1 MCLSKKTIYYS
12 PQIRL
17 EVKLLIPLVLLC
29 TLYVAPCLSQP
40 VSGKEQDSLQL
51 SRAQRVDT
59 LVKYVRN
66 QFYSNNYGQT
76 IEIGEETIKLA
87 RRIEDR
93 NAIFRVSS
101 LMGNAFLQ
109 LYDTVQA
116 KRIFFSTIHEA
127 ERFNDTT
134 RSLTTARIDL
144 GNLYAL
150 QEKNDLA
157 LLKYKEAIPLAEK
170 LNDST
175 HLFILHYNIAE
186 LSLDMKQLVESEY
199 HVAKTNAYMKS
210 VKSEAYHAVAKL
222 VTARL
227 FRLKNDPEGALPH
240 LEESIL
246 LAEKSGYTEALIEAY
261 EVAAEIQI
269 DLGNFEA
276 ATNYLLQADEIKSE
290 KYKADKIQSIQT
302 VTAKF
307 KLDQYQQDLKAQALQ
322 NKIDLQETK
331 RETTALWIKI
341 ASAILFVFS
350 IVLTISFLKRKK
362 LLKDLLKK
370 NKQYLEAKD
379 ESDAQ
384 AEAKNRL
391 FSNITHE
398 LRTPLYGIIGISS
411 FLLDDNKME
420 HQAENLN
427 SLKFSADYLLSLINN
442 VLQFTRMDTKGNQIL
457 RQTEFGIRDLISR
470 VVESSR
476 FLNTNKPNEYNVRI
490 DDAVPHLLIGD
501 DIKLSQ
507 ILMNLVSNAS
517 KFTHHGIINIQV
529 DRGAD
534 EGDRICLHFSIRD
547 TGIGISNKRQEHLF
561 DEFSDIGSNYEHQ
574 GTGLG
579 LPIVKK
585 LLNSLGSDILLQ
597 SEPGKGTDISFTLY
611 FNKTE
616 VGQLNGTSLEVAPTS
631 FAGKSILV
639 VDDNKI
645 NQLVTKKTLEKHHA
659 SVLVAGN
666 GKQAIDLVKTEKL
679 DLILMDINMPEMNGF
694 EATEIIRSLGQNTPV
709 LALTAV
715 EEEKVLIK
723 NTNDLFNDFI
733 IKPYKNEE
741 FLLKIS
747 MHLNGK

>member
-1 MCLSKKTIYYS
+1 M
-12 PQIRL
+12 
-17 EVKLLIPLVLLC
+17 KLLILIVLLC
-29 TLYVAPCLSQP
+29 TLCVQPCLSQP
-40 VSGKEQDSLQL
+40 VQGKKLDPLQL
-51 SRAQRVDT
+51 SDAERVDT
-59 LVKYVRN
+59 LVKYVRT

-76 IEIGEETIKLA
+76 IEIGGETIKLA
-87 RRIEDR
+87 RRIDDR

-127 ERFNDTT
+127 ERLNDTT

-157 LLKYKEAIPLAEK
+157 ILKYKEAIPLAEK

-175 HLFILHYNIAE
+175 HLFILNYNIAE
-186 LSLDMKQLVESEY
+186 LSLDMKKLEASEY
-199 HVAKTNAYMKS
+199 HVAKTVEYVKS

-222 VTARL
+222 VTGRL

-261 EVAAEIQI
+261 QVAAEVQI
-269 DLGNFEA
+269 DLGNFES
-276 ATNYLLQADEIKSE
+276 ATNYLLEADEIKSE
-290 KYKADKIQSIQT
+290 KYKADKIQSIET

-307 KLDQYQQDLKAQALQ
+307 KLDQYKQDLTAQALQ
-322 NKIDLQETK
+322 NKIDLHETK
-331 RETTALWIKI
+331 RETTSLWIKI
-341 ASAILFVFS
+341 ASGILFVFS
-350 IVLTISFLKRKK
+350 IVLFISYIKRKK

-379 ESDAQ
+379 ESEAQ

-411 FLLDDNKME
+411 LLLDDKKME
-420 HQAENLN
+420 HQVKNLN
-427 SLKFSADYLLSLINN
+427 SLKFSADFLLSLINN
-442 VLQFTRMDTKGNQIL
+442 VLQFTRMDTQGTQIL
-457 RQTEFGIRDLISR
+457 RQAEFDLRDLINS
-470 VVESSR
+470 VVESSK
-476 FLNTNKPNEYNVRI
+476 FLNTSKPNDYRVKI
-490 DDAVPHLLIGD
+490 DDAVPNLLLGD

-517 KFTHHGIINIQV
+517 KFTHHGTINIQV
-529 DRGAD
+529 ERKVD
-534 EGDRICLHFSIRD
+534 EGDRICLKFSIRD
-547 TGIGISNKRQEHLF
+547 TGIGISKKRQEHLF
-561 DEFSDIGSNYEHQ
+561 DEFSDTGSNYEHQ

-585 LLNSLGSDILLQ
+585 LLNLFGSELRLH

-611 FNKTE
+611 FNETE
-616 VGQLNGTSLEVAPTS
+616 VGQLDGSSLEVAPTS
-631 FAGKSILV
+631 FAGKNILV

-666 GKQAIDLVKTEKL
+666 GRQAIDLVKTEKL

-694 EATEIIRSLGQNTPV
+694 EATEIIRSLGQKTPV

-747 MHLNGK
+747 LHLNAS